1 MCGQLQSQITNTRS
15 SEIECANLLDPNT
28 PPLLIIRYLDEKL
41 KAIYAKI
48 KHDEVLEKHLENILI
63 HMRQERT
70 LYNFQVQQ
78 YHNIFHLHAHFNIWV
93 DHEHMLCR
101 PINFHN
107 IKNKTLYYVLRFLY
121 P

>member
-28 PPLLIIRYLDEKL
+28 PPLLRIRYLDEKL
-41 KAIYAKI
+41 KAIYTKI
-48 KHDEVLEKHLENILI
+48 KHDEILEKHLENILI
-63 HMRQERT
+63 HMRQERI
-70 LYNFQVQQ
+70 LYNFQVQ

-101 PINFHN
+101 PINCHN
-107 IKNKTLYYVLRFLY
+107 INYKTLYHLLRFLY